1 VLTGLHLSIQDHPEE
16 DRSRPFDLAGFAYL
30 AISLWQ
36 MSLFDRNVTSAM
48 LINTGMLQGF
58 GMGFM
63 FVPMSS
69 MAFATLEPKYRAD
82 GSGQYSLGRN
92 IGSSVGISV
101 LMGML
106 AVYVRANRENL
117 VTHINPF
124 NPLLKDSAFLTNLDP
139 SHGASLE
146 MLNGLVQRE
155 AVMLGYLDDFRLM
168 MLFTLVAVPVVL
180 VLRPVRHE
188 QNPAAA

>member
-1 VLTGLHLSIQDHPEE
+1 LVERMDARVLIIFGL
-16 DRSRPFDLAGFAYL
+16 ACM
-30 AISLWQ
+30 AISLWE
-36 MSLFDRNVTSAM
+36 MSLFDRNVTSTM

-82 GSGQYSLGRN
+82 GSGLYSLGRN

-124 NPLLKDSAFLTNLDP
+124 NPLLKDSALLSNLDP

-180 VLRPVRHE
+180 LLRPVRRE
-188 QNPAAA
+188 QNPAVA